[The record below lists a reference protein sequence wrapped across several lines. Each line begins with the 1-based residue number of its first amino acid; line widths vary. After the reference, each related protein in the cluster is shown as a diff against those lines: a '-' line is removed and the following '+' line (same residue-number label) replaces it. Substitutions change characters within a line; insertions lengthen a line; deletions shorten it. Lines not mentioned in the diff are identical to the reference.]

1 MQIKILTE
9 GGAMKPG
16 PALSQKLGPLGIN
29 ISQVIQRVNE
39 ATSAF
44 AGLKVPVELDV
55 NPKTK
60 NFEIRIFSPPVA
72 ELLKKEL
79 GITKG
84 SGAHKKLQVANA
96 SIEQIILIAKTKSGN
111 LLSKDLKSAVKT
123 VVGTCN
129 SLGILIDNKSPK
141 IVESEIDEG
150 KYNKEINEG
159 KTETSPEKKAKLKE
173 FFDALSSKQQKELK
187 AEEAAA
193 AAASE
198 EKKAEPAAPTAAAKP
213 AEKAPAKK

>member
-44 AGLKVPVELDV
+44 TGLKVPVELDV

-79 GITKG
+79 GIQKG

-141 IVESEIDEG
+141 IVEEEIEEG
-150 KYNKEINEG
+150 KYNKEIKEG
-159 KTETSPEKKAKLKE
+159 RTETPPEKKAKLKE

-198 EKKAEPAAPTAAAKP
+198 EKKAEPAAPP